1 MTRVRQKIYGW
12 LGFNVLWGL
21 IESKLELVWVILSWV
36 GLDCSKIEKEKKKKT
51 HLLYS
56 SM

>member
-36 GLDCSKIEKEKKKKT
+36 GLDCKKIEKEKKKKT
-51 HLLYS
+51 HLLDS